1 VTKLL
6 RQLGKRLR
14 TLREERGLTQEAA
27 ADLAQLDSKHLQDME
42 YGRTNPTIASLAGLA
57 QAYDVSLSV
66 LLEDV

>member
-1 VTKLL
+1 MTKLL